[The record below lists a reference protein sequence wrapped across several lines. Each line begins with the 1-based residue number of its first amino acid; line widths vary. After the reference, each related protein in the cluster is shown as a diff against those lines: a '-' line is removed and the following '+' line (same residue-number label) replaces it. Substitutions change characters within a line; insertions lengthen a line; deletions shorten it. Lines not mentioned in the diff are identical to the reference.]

1 METSGVKLFN
11 LSVLYEIH
19 LFVGLEDYNWERNY
33 IITGAII
40 IIYLSDIC

>member
-11 LSVLYEIH
+11 LSVVYEIH
-19 LFVGLEDYNWERNY
+19 LFVGLDDYHCESNY

-40 IIYLSDIC
+40 IIYLSDI